1 MHELSRRLKDL
12 SSAEDFLTFFG
23 VPYDARV
30 VQVNRLHILKRF
42 TQYLQRE
49 PRSGDTDEIEMF
61 RHYRAQLQQA
71 YLDFTT
77 STAAREKVFKVFQ
90 DADGQ
95 RVGLDG
101 LRASLA
107 ARRATA

>member
-1 MHELSRRLKDL
+1 MQELARRLKEL
-12 SSAEDFLTFFG
+12 SSAEDFLAFFA

-30 VQVNRLHILKRF
+30 VHVNRLHILKRF

-49 PRSGDTDEIEMF
+49 PGSEETDEIEMF
-61 RHYRAQLQQA
+61 RHYRALLQRA
-71 YLDFTT
+71 YDDFTT
-77 STAAREKVFKVFQ
+77 SSATREKVFKVFQ
-90 DADGQ
+90 NADGQ

-107 ARRATA
+107 ERRATA